1 MSEQLEAP
9 VDQAPAGGAL
19 LQVND
24 DVDRFFATRLNLQP
38 GLTGVLGTA
47 GYELLGVGFFA
58 LLAFLLFRTARRS
71 HVSLD

>member
-1 MSEQLEAP
+1 MG
-9 VDQAPAGGAL
+9 VIVAL

-38 GLTGVLGTA
+38 ALTGVLGTG
-47 GYELLGVGFFA
+47 GYELLGVAFFA
-58 LLAFLLFRTARRS
+58 LLASLLFRTGRRS